1 MQYLQLISAVP
12 FNLKEPEWDRNAA
25 GRLFSHKYGY
35 GLLDAY
41 RIVQNAKTFKNLGPQ
56 ASLEM
61 PIVRVNKQIPMNTKG
76 VIRSVQVKQS
86 DLDGA
91 KFGRLEHVTVTVN
104 IQHTRRGDIQVDL
117 TSPNGIISHLGT
129 PRMYDEHRGGLSNWT
144 FMSVKHW

>member
-12 FNLKEPEWDRNAA
+12 FDLKDPEWERTTA

-35 GLLDAY
+35 GLLDVY
-41 RIVQNAKTFKNLGPQ
+41 KIVQNAKEFKNLRPQ
-56 ASLEM
+56 VFLEM
-61 PIVRVNKQIPMNTKG
+61 PIVKVDKQIPMNKDG
-76 VIRSVQVKQS
+76 IASSIQVTQS
-86 DLDGA
+86 DLDKA

-117 TSPNGIISHLGT
+117 ISPNGIISHLGT
-129 PRMYDEHRGGLSNWT
+129 SRMYDEYRGGLSNWT